1 MYIDI
6 VPNRQSPPAI
16 LLRESVREGR
26 TIRKRTLA
34 NLSGLSLA
42 QAEAIRL
49 ILKGHSLA
57 PVASV
62 FTIERSQHHGHVQ
75 AVQAAM
81 TRLGLANLVAS
92 RPSWQRDVVI
102 AMVAARVLKPES
114 KLATTRWWKTTTLPE
129 VMGITE
135 AGVKELYAAL
145 DWLLARQ
152 GRIEAKLAA
161 RHLQAGGL
169 VLYDLTSSYLEGT
182 TCPLAARGYSRDGK
196 RGTLQI
202 NYGLL
207 TDHRGCPVAL
217 SVFEGQTADPKT
229 LLPQVEKVRDRFGIR
244 ELVLVGDRGMISQ
257 TQIETLRTYVGVDW
271 ITALRSGAIRT
282 LIEAEAI
289 PLEPGE
295 QYQLFE
301 LWHPDYPDERL
312 IACYNPLLARQR
324 DHKRQALLD
333 ATTQELEKVQGM
345 IARGQLKGQDQIG
358 LRAGKVINKYKMA
371 KHVALTIEEANLQ
384 FRLDAASLA
393 AERALD
399 GLYVIRTSLPTDR
412 LDAAATVRSYKNLS
426 RVEQAFRSIK
436 SLDLEVRPIYHRL
449 ADRVKAHLFL
459 CLLAYYVKWHM
470 MEAWRPL
477 LFADEDQ
484 AAKAVRD
491 PVAPAQRSRRARQKV
506 QSQRLDDGTE
516 VHSFQTLLH
525 SLSTVVRNTCRHPAA
540 PATEPAFILDTQPN
554 RHQQRA
560 YELLKSIQV

>member
-57 PVASV
+57 PVESV

-81 TRLGLANLVAS
+81 TRLGFAELVAS

-102 AMVAARVLKPES
+102 AMVVARVLKPES

-182 TCPLAARGYSRDGK
+182 TCPLAARGYNRDGK

-229 LLPQVEKVRDRFGIR
+229 LLPQVEKVRDRFGIH

-289 PLEPGE
+289 PLAPGE

-301 LWHPDYPDERL
+301 LLHPDYPDERL
-312 IACYNPLLARQR
+312 IACYNPVLARQR

-371 KHVALTIEEANLQ
+371 KHVALTIAEANLQ
-384 FRLDAASLA
+384 FELDAASIA

-484 AAKAVRD
+484 SAKAVRD
-491 PVAPAQRSRRARQKV
+491 PVAPAQRSHRARQKV

-525 SLSTVVRNTCRHPAA
+525 SLSTVVRNTCRRPAA
-540 PATEPAFILDTQPN
+540 PAIEPAFILDTQPN

>member
-6 VPNRQSPPAI
+6 VPNRKSPPAI
-16 LLRESVREGR
+16 LLRESVREGKS
-26 TIRKRTLA
+26 IRKRTLA

-49 ILKGHSLA
+49 ILKGQSVA
-57 PVASV
+57 PVESV
-62 FTIERSQHHGHVQ
+62 FTIERSLHHGHVQ
-75 AVQAAM
+75 AVQDAM
-81 TRLGLANLVAS
+81 NRLGFTGLVAS
-92 RPSWQRDVVI
+92 RHSRQRDVVI
-102 AMVAARVLKPES
+102 AMVVARLLKPES
-114 KLATTRWWKTTTLPE
+114 KLATTRWWKTTTLPDL
-129 VMGITE
+129 MGVTE
-135 AGVKELYAAL
+135 AGADDLYAAL

-182 TCPLAARGYSRDGK
+182 TCPLAARGYNRDGK

-229 LLPQVEKVRDRFGIR
+229 LLPQVEKVRDRFGID

-257 TQIETLRTYVGVDW
+257 TQIETLCTYVGVDW

-289 PLEPGE
+289 AVEPGE

-301 LWHPDYPDERL
+301 LLHPAYPEERL
-312 IACYNPLLARQR
+312 IACYNPELARRR
-324 DHKRQALLD
+324 DHKRQALLE

-345 IARGQLKGQDQIG
+345 IARGQLTGQDQIG
-358 LRAGKVINKYKMA
+358 LRAGKVINKYKVA
-371 KHVALTIEEANLQ
+371 KHVALTIEEANLRFQ
-384 FRLDAASLA
+384 IDASSVA

-399 GLYVIRTSLPTDR
+399 GLYVIRTSLPADR

-484 AAKAVRD
+484 QAKAVRD
-491 PVAPAQRSRRARQKV
+491 PVAPAQRSPRARQKA

-525 SLSTVVRNTCRHPAA
+525 SLSTVVRNTCRRPAA
-540 PATEPAFILDTQPN
+540 LTTEPAFMLDTQPN
-554 RHQQRA
+554 SHQLRA

>member
-6 VPNRQSPPAI
+6 VPNRKSPPAI
-16 LLRESVREGR
+16 LLRESIREGKS
-26 TIRKRTLA
+26 IRKRTLA

-42 QAEAIRL
+42 QAEAIRR
-49 ILKGHSLA
+49 ILRGQPVA
-57 PVASV
+57 PVESV
-62 FTIERSQHHGHVQ
+62 FTIERSLHHGHVQ
-75 AVQAAM
+75 AVQEAM
-81 TRLGLANLVAS
+81 NRLGLAGLVAS
-92 RPSWQRDVVI
+92 RRSRQRDVVI
-102 AMVAARVLKPES
+102 AMVVARLLKPAS
-114 KLATTRWWKTTTLPE
+114 KLATTRGWKTTTLPDL
-129 VMGITE
+129 MGVAE
-135 AGVKELYAAL
+135 AGADDLYAAL

-182 TCPLAARGYSRDGK
+182 TCPLAARGYNRDGK

-244 ELVLVGDRGMISQ
+244 EVVLVGDRGMISQ

-271 ITALRSGAIRT
+271 ITALRSGAIRA
-282 LIEAEAI
+282 LLEAEAI
-289 PLEPGE
+289 ALQPEE
-295 QYQLFE
+295 QYQLCE
-301 LWHPDYPDERL
+301 LLHPDYPGERL
-312 IACYNPLLARQR
+312 IACYNPGLARRRAQ
-324 DHKRQALLD
+324 KRQALLE
-333 ATTQELEKVQGM
+333 ATSQELTKVQGM
-345 IARGQLKGQDQIG
+345 IARGQLAGQDQIG
-358 LRAGKVINKYKMA
+358 LRAGKIINKYKVA
-371 KHVALTIEEANLQ
+371 KHLHVTIQAAGLQ
-384 FRLDAASLA
+384 FQVDDHSVT

-399 GLYVIRTSLPTDR
+399 GLYVIRTSLPAER
-412 LDAAATVRSYKNLS
+412 LTAAATVRSYKNLS

-484 AAKAVRD
+484 PAKADRD
-491 PVAPAQRSRRARQKV
+491 PVAPAQRSARARQKV

-525 SLSTVVRNTCRHPAA
+525 SLSTVVRNTCRRPAA
-540 PATEPAFILDTQPN
+540 PTTEPAFILDTQPN
-554 RHQQRA
+554 SHQQRA

>member
-1 MYIDI
+1 
-6 VPNRQSPPAI
+6 
-16 LLRESVREGR
+16 
-26 TIRKRTLA
+26 
-34 NLSGLSLA
+34 
-42 QAEAIRL
+42 
-49 ILKGHSLA
+49 
-57 PVASV
+57 
-62 FTIERSQHHGHVQ
+62 VQ

-81 TRLGLANLVAS
+81 TRLGFADLVAS
-92 RPSWQRDVVI
+92 RRSWQRDVVL
-102 AMVAARVLKPES
+102 AMVVARVLKPES
-114 KLATTRWWKTTTLPE
+114 KLATTRWWKTTTLPD

-135 AGVKELYAAL
+135 ARADDLYAAL

-152 GRIEAKLAA
+152 GRIETKLAA

-182 TCPLAARGYSRDGK
+182 TCPLAARGYNRDGK
-196 RGTLQI
+196 RGRLQI

-257 TQIETLRTYVGVDW
+257 TQIETLRTYGGVDW

-282 LIEAEAI
+282 LLEAEAI

-301 LWHPDYPDERL
+301 LWHPDYPEERL
-312 IACYNPLLARQR
+312 IACYNPVLARQR
-324 DHKRQALLD
+324 DHRRQALLE

-358 LRAGKVINKYKMA
+358 LRAGKVINKYKVA
-371 KHVALTIEEANLQ
+371 KHVALTIEAANLQ
-384 FRLDAASLA
+384 FQLDAASLA

-399 GLYVIRTSLPTDR
+399 GLYVIRTSLPADR

-459 CLLAYYVKWHM
+459 CLLAYYVKWHL

-484 AAKAVRD
+484 PAKAVRD
-491 PVAPAQRSRRARQKV
+491 PVAPAQRSQRAYQKA

-525 SLSTVVRNTCRHPAA
+525 SLSTVVRNTCRRPAA
-540 PATEPAFILDTQPN
+540 AATEPPFILDTQPN

>member
-6 VPNRQSPPAI
+6 IPNRQSPPAI
-16 LLRESVREGR
+16 LLRESVREGK

-57 PVASV
+57 PVESV
-62 FTIERSQHHGHVQ
+62 FTIERSQYHGHVQ

-81 TRLGLANLVAS
+81 TRLGFADLVAS
-92 RPSWQRDVVI
+92 RRSWQRDVVL
-102 AMVAARVLKPES
+102 AMVVARVLKPES
-114 KLATTRWWKTTTLPE
+114 KLATTRWWKTTTLPD

-135 AGVKELYAAL
+135 ARADDLYAAL

-152 GRIEAKLAA
+152 GRIETKLAA

-182 TCPLAARGYSRDGK
+182 TCPLAARGYNRDGK
-196 RGTLQI
+196 RGRLQI

-257 TQIETLRTYVGVDW
+257 TQIETLRTYGGVDW

-282 LIEAEAI
+282 LLEAEAI

-301 LWHPDYPDERL
+301 LWHPDYPEERL
-312 IACYNPLLARQR
+312 IACYNPVLARQR
-324 DHKRQALLD
+324 DHRRQALLE

-345 IARGQLKGQDQIG
+345 IARAQLKGQDQIG
-358 LRAGKVINKYKMA
+358 LRAGKVINKYKVA
-371 KHVALTIEEANLQ
+371 KHVALTIEAANLQ
-384 FRLDAASLA
+384 FQLDAASLA

-399 GLYVIRTSLPTDR
+399 GLYVIRTSLPADR

-459 CLLAYYVKWHM
+459 CLLAYYVKWHL

-484 AAKAVRD
+484 PAKAVRD
-491 PVAPAQRSRRARQKV
+491 PVAPAQRSQRAYQKA

-525 SLSTVVRNTCRHPAA
+525 SLSTVVRNTCRRPAA
-540 PATEPAFILDTQPN
+540 AATEPPFILDTQPN

>member
-1 MYIDI
+1 M
-6 VPNRQSPPAI
+6 
-16 LLRESVREGR
+16 
-26 TIRKRTLA
+26 
-34 NLSGLSLA
+34 SLA
-42 QAEAIRL
+42 QAEVIRL

-81 TRLGLANLVAS
+81 TRLGLAELVAS
-92 RPSWQRDVVI
+92 RPLWQRDVVI
-102 AMVAARVLKPES
+102 AMVVARVLKPES

-161 RHLQAGGL
+161 RHWQAGGL
-169 VLYDLTSSYLEGT
+169 VFYDLTSSYLEGT
-182 TCPLAARGYSRDGK
+182 TCPLAARGYNRDGK

-229 LLPQVEKVRDRFGIR
+229 LLPQVEKVRDRLGIR

-257 TQIETLRTYVGVDW
+257 TQIETPRTYVGVDW

-301 LWHPDYPDERL
+301 WLHPDYPDERL
-312 IACYNPLLARQR
+312 IACYNPVLARQR

-333 ATTQELEKVQGM
+333 ATTQELEKVQGL

-358 LRAGKVINKYKMA
+358 LRAGKVHIVTHNPNGA
-371 KHVALTIEEANLQ
+371 RHAELP
-384 FRLDAASLA
+384 SLRRNHGYA
-393 AERALD
+393 
-399 GLYVIRTSLPTDR
+399 VIQSTGSGVQGSRRISDLRTR
-412 LDAAATVRSYKNLS
+412 
-426 RVEQAFRSIK
+426 
-436 SLDLEVRPIYHRL
+436 
-449 ADRVKAHLFL
+449 
-459 CLLAYYVKWHM
+459 
-470 MEAWRPL
+470 
-477 LFADEDQ
+477 
-484 AAKAVRD
+484 
-491 PVAPAQRSRRARQKV
+491 RSRRPGAP
-506 QSQRLDDGTE
+506 S
-516 VHSFQTLLH
+516 
-525 SLSTVVRNTCRHPAA
+525 HPTWAA
-540 PATEPAFILDTQPN
+540 P
-554 RHQQRA
+554 
-560 YELLKSIQV
+560 QVGVGA

>member
-6 VPNRQSPPAI
+6 VPNRKSPPAI
-16 LLRESVREGR
+16 LLRESVREGK
-26 TIRKRTLA
+26 TIRKRTRA

-49 ILKGHSLA
+49 ILKGQPVA
-57 PVASV
+57 PVESV
-62 FTIERSQHHGHVQ
+62 FTIERSLHHGHVQ
-75 AVQAAM
+75 AVQDAM
-81 TRLGLANLVAS
+81 NRLGFTGLVAS
-92 RPSWQRDVVI
+92 RRSRQRDVVI
-102 AMVAARVLKPES
+102 AMVVARLLKPES
-114 KLATTRWWKTTTLPE
+114 KLATTRWWKTTTLPDL
-129 VMGITE
+129 MGITE
-135 AGVKELYAAL
+135 AGADDLYAAL

-161 RHLQAGGL
+161 RHLQAGGV

-182 TCPLAARGYSRDGK
+182 TCPLAARGYNRDGK

-229 LLPQVEKVRDRFGIR
+229 LLPQVEKVRDRFGIN

-289 PLEPGE
+289 ALEPGE

-301 LWHPDYPDERL
+301 LLHPDYPEERL
-312 IACYNPLLARQR
+312 IACYNPELARRR
-324 DHKRQALLD
+324 DHKRQALLE

-345 IARGQLKGQDQIG
+345 IARGQLTGQDQIG
-358 LRAGKVINKYKMA
+358 LRAGKVINKYKVA
-371 KHVALTIEEANLQ
+371 KHVAVTIEEANLRFQ
-384 FRLDAASLA
+384 IDVSSVA

-399 GLYVIRTSLPTDR
+399 GLYVIRTSLPADR

-484 AAKAVRD
+484 QAKAVRD
-491 PVAPAQRSRRARQKV
+491 PVAPAQRSHRARQKA

-525 SLSTVVRNTCRHPAA
+525 SLGTVVRNTCRRPAA
-540 PATEPAFILDTQPN
+540 PPTEPAFMLDTQPN
-554 RHQQRA
+554 SHQQRA
-560 YELLKSIQV
+560 YELLKSIHM

>member
-6 VPNRQSPPAI
+6 VPNRKSPPAI
-16 LLRESVREGR
+16 LLRESVRQGK

-49 ILKGHSLA
+49 ILKGHPVA
-57 PVASV
+57 PVEAI
-62 FTIERSQHHGHVQ
+62 FTIERSLHHGHVQ
-75 AVQAAM
+75 AVQEAM
-81 TRLGLANLVAS
+81 NRLGFATLVAS
-92 RPSWQRDVVI
+92 RRSWQRDVVI
-102 AMVAARVLKPES
+102 AMVVARLLKPES
-114 KLATTRWWKTTTLPE
+114 KLATTRGWKTTTLPE
-129 VMGITE
+129 LMGVT
-135 AGVKELYAAL
+135 AAVADDLYAAL

-182 TCPLAARGYSRDGK
+182 TCPLAARGYNRDGK

-229 LLPQVEKVRDRFGIR
+229 LLPQVETVRDRFGIR

-289 PLEPGE
+289 ALEPGE

-301 LWHPDYPDERL
+301 LLHPDYPDERL
-312 IACYNPLLARQR
+312 IACYNPELARR
-324 DHKRQALLD
+324 RAHNRQALLE

-358 LRAGKVINKYKMA
+358 LRAGKVINKYKVA
-371 KHVALTIEEANLQ
+371 KHVALTIEEADLQ
-384 FRLDAASLA
+384 FQIDAHSVA

-399 GLYVIRTSLPTDR
+399 GLYVIRTSLPADR
-412 LDAAATVRSYKNLS
+412 LNAAATVRSYKNLS
-426 RVEQAFRSIK
+426 RVEQAFRSMK

-470 MEAWRPL
+470 MEAWRRL

-484 AAKAVRD
+484 QAKAVRD
-491 PVAPAQRSRRARQKV
+491 PVAPAQRSRQACQKA

-525 SLSTVVRNTCRHPAA
+525 SLSTVVRNTCRRPAA
-540 PATEPAFILDTQPN
+540 PATEPPFILDTQPN
-554 RHQQRA
+554 SHQQRA

>member
-16 LLRESVREGR
+16 LLRESVREGK

-34 NLSGLSLA
+34 NLSGLSLM

-57 PVASV
+57 PVESV

-81 TRLGLANLVAS
+81 TRLGFADLVAS
-92 RPSWQRDVVI
+92 RHSWQRDVVI
-102 AMVAARVLKPES
+102 AMVVARVLKPES

-182 TCPLAARGYSRDGK
+182 TCPLAARGYNRDGK

-229 LLPQVEKVRDRFGIR
+229 LLPQVEKVRDRVGIR

-257 TQIETLRTYVGVDW
+257 TQIETLRTYGGVDW

-282 LIEAEAI
+282 LLEAEAI

-301 LWHPDYPDERL
+301 LWHPDYPEERL
-312 IACYNPLLARQR
+312 IACYNPELARQR

-333 ATTQELEKVQGM
+333 ATTQELEKIQGM
-345 IARGQLKGQDQIG
+345 IARGQLKGPDQIG
-358 LRAGKVINKYKMA
+358 LRAGKVINKYKVA
-371 KHVALTIEEANLQ
+371 KHVALTIAEANLQ
-384 FRLDAASLA
+384 FQRDAASIA

-399 GLYVIRTSLPTDR
+399 GLYVIRTSLPADR

-426 RVEQAFRSIK
+426 RVEI
-436 SLDLEVRPIYHRL
+436 
-449 ADRVKAHLFL
+449 
-459 CLLAYYVKWHM
+459 C
-470 MEAWRPL
+470 
-477 LFADEDQ
+477 
-484 AAKAVRD
+484 
-491 PVAPAQRSRRARQKV
+491 
-506 QSQRLDDGTE
+506 
-516 VHSFQTLLH
+516 
-525 SLSTVVRNTCRHPAA
+525 
-540 PATEPAFILDTQPN
+540 
-554 RHQQRA
+554 
-560 YELLKSIQV
+560 

>member
-1 MYIDI
+1 M
-6 VPNRQSPPAI
+6 
-16 LLRESVREGR
+16 
-26 TIRKRTLA
+26 
-34 NLSGLSLA
+34 
-42 QAEAIRL
+42 
-49 ILKGHSLA
+49 
-57 PVASV
+57 
-62 FTIERSQHHGHVQ
+62 
-75 AVQAAM
+75 
-81 TRLGLANLVAS
+81 
-92 RPSWQRDVVI
+92 
-102 AMVAARVLKPES
+102 
-114 KLATTRWWKTTTLPE
+114 
-129 VMGITE
+129 
-135 AGVKELYAAL
+135 
-145 DWLLARQ
+145 LARQ

-161 RHLQAGGL
+161 RHWQAGGL
-169 VLYDLTSSYLEGT
+169 VLYDLTASYLEGT

-312 IACYNPLLARQR
+312 IACYNPVLARQR

-333 ATTQELEKVQGM
+333 ATTQELEKVQGRM
-345 IARGQLKGQDQIG
+345 ARGQLKGQDQIG

-436 SLDLEVRPIYHRL
+436 SLDLEVRPIDHRL

-459 CLLAYYVKWHM
+459 GLLAYYVKWHM